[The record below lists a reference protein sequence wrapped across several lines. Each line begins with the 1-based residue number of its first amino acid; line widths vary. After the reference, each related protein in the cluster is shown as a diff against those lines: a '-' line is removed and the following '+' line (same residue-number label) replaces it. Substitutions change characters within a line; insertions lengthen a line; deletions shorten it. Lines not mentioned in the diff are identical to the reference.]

1 MKYGMSTCIG
11 ETISGLPFPV
21 FYDPNYPALCNKS
34 PVTSV
39 TGGLGS
45 GKTFFGL
52 TVAAQASILGK
63 IGFILDPKGDFIA
76 LKKLEKQGILSDI
89 HIWNASD
96 TNKEIL
102 DENTGMLDPTC
113 FGKNTNENTALT
125 IDVIKELVGE
135 LSPKQQTYLTPI
147 VRDIVESDN
156 PTFSRVAIK
165 LLHSQ
170 DDEIRALGYSLDT
183 FLKIPLAKLLVKD
196 KRIERKSLELNSGF
210 IVANLMGLQLPPDTK
225 AKKNYKAGE
234 RISVII
240 MGLLCQVIINLMQE
254 KPKSMYKV
262 LIIDEAW
269 AVVATESGNSM
280 LKHILRLCRSLNMA
294 VVLLTQS
301 TKHFGKSEESDIN
314 TLITERFAFRNM
326 DEQDN
331 VETTRLMK
339 LPEGEGWEQII
350 YSFQSGECLMQDSD
364 FNIGTVQILVNDSW
378 AEAFSTTPVPEKQS
392 SL

>member
-34 PVTSV
+34 PVTLV

-52 TVAAQASILGK
+52 TVAAQSSILGK
-63 IGFILDPKGDFIA
+63 TGIILDPKGDFTA
-76 LKKLEKQGILSDI
+76 LKMLEKKGCLSDI
-89 HIWNASD
+89 HIWNVSD
-96 TNKEIL
+96 SNKEVL
-102 DENTGMLDPTC
+102 DENAGMLDPTC
-113 FGKNTNENTALT
+113 FGKDTNENTALT
-125 IDVIKELVGE
+125 IDTIKELVGE
-135 LSPKQQTYLTPI
+135 LSAKQQTYLTPI

-156 PTFSRVAIK
+156 PTFLRVATK

-196 KRIERKSLELNSGF
+196 KRIQRKSLELNTGF
-210 IVANLMGLQLPPDTK
+210 VVVNLMGLQLPPDTK
-225 AKKNYKAGE
+225 AKKDYKATE

-240 MGLLCQVIINLMQE
+240 MGLLCQIIINLMQE
-254 KPKSMYKV
+254 KPKSMYKT

-294 VVLLTQS
+294 VILLTQS

-331 VETTRLMK
+331 LATTRLMK

-350 YSFQSGECLMQDSD
+350 YSFHTGECLMQDSE
-364 FNIGTVQILVNDSW
+364 FNIGTVQILVNDTW
-378 AEAFSTTPVPEKQS
+378 AETFSTTPVPHSQS
-392 SL
+392 S